1 MEKLFDRNFFKK
13 PHFYLST
20 LAFVL
25 GLIFLIIY
33 ASNGATQYNQE
44 TIASIIVTMSIIGLI
59 AIGLSCIINIRY
71 LKHIAAVAFLFA
83 FLEYIVTEVNF
94 WGNLFVQTDPV
105 PASVLG
111 QYVSCTILIL
121 VASIASFVA
130 GALAKRSYFKEN
142 GNDYV
147 VIKLFKKKIWET
159 LSVVM
164 ASLFVLSLAIS
175 NVAHDKAG
183 LLNET
188 FQIETSRIIFDENDD
203 PADYQYFEQ
212 KYNSSNIEEYY
223 KDLNIEVENE
233 GLVLLKNENDAL
245 PLASSET
252 KLSLVLSGSVS
263 NFFATHGPGAAPNI
277 EKTNLR
283 TALETNGYTI
293 NNTLYEYYQGAG
305 KTGRG
310 SSAGIFKTNEKNWSA
325 YPENVRSSLD
335 GSDVALVVITRIS
348 GEGSDV
354 SYANSDGVDGSY
366 LSLTNDEISVLSAL
380 AQKKADGKIGKI
392 VILLNSA
399 MQIQCDFLFD
409 ESLNI
414 DSALWIGNPGGNGM
428 ISVAKV
434 LKGEVNPSGRLSD
447 ILLKDNFKA
456 PANAYWKINEGFSTA
471 FANSNELGLTA
482 ANKYYGVYVEGIYVG
497 YRYFETRYE
506 DFVTQRSGV
515 GAFNYANEVAY
526 PFGYGLSYTTF
537 NYSNMSV
544 NTLANGDFEV
554 KVTVTNAGTYPGKE
568 AVQIYLQQPYTEYD
582 QTFEVE
588 KPSVQLAAIGKTKVL
603 GAGESDTL
611 TIVVYKENLR
621 AYDALAAKTYIL
633 DAGDYYLTAAK
644 DSHDAV
650 NNILAARLN
659 AGDRSIAPTNM
670 DDAGNANLAKVCY
683 HADSLDKEIFA
694 KSEQTGEEI
703 TNHLDFM
710 DPNQY
715 DGVKNDITANGRV
728 TYVSRFNWSGTFPQ
742 EKTALSVTD
751 QGEVK
756 YDLTVHKPIIE
767 DEGAVMPEYG
777 QSNGLTLLEL
787 RHVAYDDP
795 KWDLLLDQLTYEEI
809 SRYLTDC
816 FGYTQDIPSIVKPY
830 TDEDDGPYGVSHSP
844 YAYSSMSCGGIIA
857 STFNKDLYAKVGEA
871 FAADARRDADK
882 EGIQS
887 NKLNGMYSPGLNI
900 HRSAFGGRASEYFS
914 EDPML
919 SAFAA
924 VGQIQEMQKQGV
936 IAHPKHYIFNDEE
949 SNRNGIGI
957 WCNEQAARE
966 IYLLPWEYACSPAAL
981 DENWEIVADSKYGG
995 AHAMMTSFNRAG
1007 SLWSS
1012 ASSDLMFDILRDEW
1026 NWDGYAITDMA
1037 ESNGGGIMA
1046 IDDGFMNGTTCFL
1059 MNGDESTLAPY
1070 AYSPTFNLRVR
1081 EAAKRMLY
1089 VTVNFSSAMNGI
1101 SPNTR
1106 IIKLTPWWENLT
1118 NALIISTS
1126 ILSIAAIGLLITTE
1140 VLNIFY
1146 KKKED

>member
-1 MEKLFDRNFFKK
+1 MIKLFDKAFFKK
-13 PHFYLST
+13 PYFYISVV
-20 LAFVL
+20 AFVL
-25 GLIFLIIY
+25 ALIFVISY
-33 ASNGATQYNQE
+33 ANNGGTQYNDE
-44 TIASIIVTMSIIGLI
+44 KITSSIVVMGIIGLV
-59 AIGLSCIINIRY
+59 AIGISCVINIRY
-71 LKHIAAVAFLFA
+71 LKHIAAVALLFSFLSFIA
-83 FLEYIVTEVNF
+83 TEVNF
-94 WGNLFVQTDPV
+94 WGNLFIQTDPV
-105 PASVLG
+105 ADAVLK
-111 QYVSCTILIL
+111 QYVSNTVLIL
-121 VASIASFVA
+121 LADVLAFTAAIW
-130 GALAKRSYFKEN
+130 AKRAYYKEN
-142 GNDYV
+142 GKPEPILV
-147 VIKLFKKKIWET
+147 VFRKKLWET
-159 LSVVM
+159 LSFAFASFLVV
-164 ASLFVLSLAIS
+164 ALVIS

-188 FQIETSRIIFDENDD
+188 FQIETSKIIFDENDN

-223 KDLNIEVENE
+223 KALNIEVQNE
-233 GLVLLKNENDAL
+233 GTVLLKNEDNAL

-252 KLSLVLSGSVS
+252 NVSLVLSGSVS

-283 TALETNGYTI
+283 TALEANGFTV

-310 SSAGIFKTNEKNWSA
+310 ASAGIFKTNEKNWSA
-325 YPENVRSSLD
+325 YPENVRNSID
-335 GSDVALVVITRIS
+335 DTDVALVVITRIS

-366 LSLTNDEISVLSAL
+366 LSLTNDELSVLSAL
-380 AQKKADGKIGKI
+380 AQKKADGKINKI
-392 VILLNSA
+392 VILLNTA
-399 MQIQCDFLFD
+399 MQIQCDFLFN

-434 LKGEVNPSGRLSD
+434 LKGEVNPSGKLSD

-526 PFGYGLSYTTF
+526 PFGYGLSYTNFT
-537 NYSNMSV
+537 YSNMSV
-544 NTLANGDFEV
+544 STLANGDFEV
-554 KVTVTNAGTYPGKE
+554 KVTVKNDGTYPGKE
-568 AVQIYLQQPYTEYD
+568 AVQIYMQQPYTEYD

-588 KPSVQLAAIGKTKVL
+588 KSSVQLAGIGKTKVL
-603 GAGESDTL
+603 GAGESETL
-611 TIVVYKENLR
+611 SIVVYKETMR
-621 AYDALAAKTYIL
+621 SYDALAAKTYIL

-644 DSHDAV
+644 NSHDAV
-650 NNILAARLN
+650 NNILAAKLA
-659 AGDRSIAPTNM
+659 AGDRTIAPANM
-670 DDAGNANLAKVCY
+670 DNAGNASLAKVCY
-683 HADSLDKEIFA
+683 HADSLDKEMFS
-694 KSEQTGEEI
+694 KSEQTGKEI

-715 DGVKNDITANGRV
+715 DGVKNDATSNGRV
-728 TYVSRFNWSGTFPQ
+728 TYVSRFNWVGTFPQ
-742 EKTALSVTD
+742 EKTVLSVTD

-756 YDLTVHKPIIE
+756 YDLTVHKPIVE
-767 DEGAVMPEYG
+767 DEGAVMPKYG
-777 QSNGLTLLEL
+777 EENGLVLLQL
-787 RHVAYDDP
+787 RHLDYNDP
-795 KWDLLLDQLTYEEI
+795 KWEQLLDQLTYEEI

-857 STFNKDLYAKVGEA
+857 STMNKDLYAKVGEA

-882 EGIQS
+882 EGIS
-887 NKLNGMYSPGLNI
+887 TNKLNGMYSPGINI
-900 HRSAFGGRASEYFS
+900 HRAAFGGRASEYFS

-936 IAHPKHYIFNDEE
+936 ISHPKHYIFNDEE

-957 WCNEQAARE
+957 WSNEQAARE
-966 IYLLPWEYACSPAAL
+966 IYLLPWEYSCSPAEL
-981 DENWEIVADSKYGG
+981 DENWNIKEGSKFGG

-1007 SLWSS
+1007 CVWSS
-1012 ASSDLMFDILRDEW
+1012 ASDGLMFDILRDEW
-1026 NWDGYAITDMA
+1026 NFDGYALTDMA

-1046 IDDGFMNGTTCFL
+1046 LDDGFMNGTTCFL
-1059 MNGDESTLAPY
+1059 MNGDENTLAPY
-1070 AYSPTFNLRVR
+1070 ASSPTFNLRIR
-1081 EAAKRMLY
+1081 EAAKHMLY

-1118 NALIISTS
+1118 NALIISGS
-1126 ILSIAAIGLLITTE
+1126 ILAAASIGLLVATE
-1140 VLNIFY
+1140 VLGIF
-1146 KKKED
+1146 KKKKAE